1 MSRCRAVSR
10 QPSALSALSR
20 SAKPTPILG
29 TKVCASLFAFPR
41 RQPCEALSLSSWR
54 CSASPRPLLQPMPA
68 RGARTTAVASRTAAI
83 LHTRS
88 ALRRCKGW
96 QDTVRRTPSR
106 EPRMGHQLE
115 VGAAGRH
122 PGVIGGPIS
131 TKAHIAAAPAES
143 VIIAAEPGR
152 TRAIMSS
159 GPANAGGWNGANFPG
174 APDVPISEAAL
185 QGRAHQGRP
194 SLRGD
199 LQLKRLQN
207 RLRISAGALRHY
219 LEG

>member
-20 SAKPTPILG
+20 SAKPSPILG

-41 RQPCEALSLSSWR
+41 RQPCEALSLSSRR

-68 RGARTTAVASRTAAI
+68 RGARTTGVASRTAAI

-106 EPRMGHQLE
+106 EPRMGPRLE

-122 PGVIGGPIS
+122 PGVIGGTIS
-131 TKAHIAAAPAES
+131 TEAHIAAAPAES
-143 VIIAAEPGR
+143 VTIAAEPGR
-152 TRAIMSS
+152 TRAIIAVIIALGAVMLSS

-185 QGRAHQGRP
+185 RGRAHQGGP
-194 SLRGD
+194 P
-199 LQLKRLQN
+199 
-207 RLRISAGALRHY
+207 
-219 LEG
+219 